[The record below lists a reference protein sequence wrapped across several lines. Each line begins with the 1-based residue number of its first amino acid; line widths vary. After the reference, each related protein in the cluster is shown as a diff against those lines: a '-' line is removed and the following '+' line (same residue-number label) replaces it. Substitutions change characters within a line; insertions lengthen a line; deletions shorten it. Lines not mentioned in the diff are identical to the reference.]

1 MWGVPGLLPLDLDV
15 EIHLLLGVEGSA
27 PEQHLVCQDSQCPP
41 VHREAVLLLSDNFW
55 SDKVRS
61 AAESLC
67 EVVWRNVLFA
77 HPKVGQL
84 DVAGAG
90 EHHVVKLEVPVDD
103 TSAVEKQEGE
113 TDLGAVES
121 GPLLAKLLF
130 VDDVEEEISA
140 IEVFHHK
147 EKSLRGLEGAEQL
160 QERDK

>member
-1 MWGVPGLLPLDLDV
+1 M
-15 EIHLLLGVEGSA
+15 
-27 PEQHLVCQDSQCPP
+27 
-41 VHREAVLLLSDNFW
+41 
-55 SDKVRS
+55 
-61 AAESLC
+61 
-67 EVVWRNVLFA
+67 
-77 HPKVGQL
+77 
-84 DVAGAG
+84 AGAG

-160 QERDK
+160 QESDK